1 MIIHPFEAK
10 DWTSDLTHYINML
23 IVVEL
28 SNKFNFNESTE
39 ILRNRSDVG
48 MTNRLP
54 LTTRSLPIALMRAR
68 ESVMTPIREMLAETG
83 LSEQQ
88 WRVLRVLAEQGEMD
102 SHSLAKQAC
111 LLFPSLTRMA
121 ATMNAKGLITQ
132 TRDPKDR
139 RRQLIAITP
148 AGTTIIESRVEAA
161 SAIARDFRRKIGDD
175 DYETL
180 LDLLGRLS
188 AETQGQDAH

>member
-1 MIIHPFEAK
+1 
-10 DWTSDLTHYINML
+10 
-23 IVVEL
+23 
-28 SNKFNFNESTE
+28 
-39 ILRNRSDVG
+39 
-48 MTNRLP
+48 MTKSLP
-54 LTTRSLPIALMRAR
+54 PTTRSLPIALMRAR
-68 ESVMTPIREMLAETG
+68 ESVMAPIRDMLSETG

-102 SHSLAKQAC
+102 SHSLADRAC

-139 RRQLIAITP
+139 RRQLIDIAP
-148 AGTTIIESRVEAA
+148 AGLAIIESRVKTA
-161 SAIARDFRRKIGDD
+161 SAIAASFRDKIGDE
-175 DYETL
+175 DYETF

-188 AETQGQDAH
+188 ADADVRETE

>member
-1 MIIHPFEAK
+1 MSQPKSSGHKGKGA
-10 DWTSDLTHYINML
+10 T
-23 IVVEL
+23 
-28 SNKFNFNESTE
+28 
-39 ILRNRSDVG
+39 LR
-48 MTNRLP
+48 MTNGLP
-54 LTTRSLPIALMRAR
+54 PTTRSLPIALMRAR
-68 ESVMTPIREMLAETG
+68 ESVMAPIRDMLSETG

-102 SHSLAKQAC
+102 SHSLAERAC

-132 TRDPKDR
+132 TRDPNDR
-139 RRQLIAITP
+139 RRQLIAIAP
-148 AGTTIIESRVEAA
+148 AGLAIIASRVEAA
-161 SAIARDFRRKIGDD
+161 SAIAKGFRNKIGDE

-188 AETQGQDAH
+188 ADTGTEETA